1 MLAEVTSDVDLY
13 QYGWEALTF
22 LLLLGGV
29 VFFLGNLVLG
39 HSPVS
44 SAPSRFQQQGDVADL
59 LKSRVGL
66 ESMAANAIP
75 PPVNQPLSKKERRA
89 SMRRHGNPVKVA
101 VANPSSPE
109 QPLEG
114 LVLNRSKG
122 GLQLSINHAVSV
134 GTVLGIRASS
144 GAEDLP
150 WVQVRV
156 RRCRQDGDSWR
167 LGCQFVETL
176 PWSVLLLFG

>member
-1 MLAEVTSDVDLY
+1 MLAEITTDVDLFD
-13 QYGWEALTF
+13 YGWEAFTF
-22 LLLLGGV
+22 LLLLAGM
-29 VFFLGNLVLG
+29 VFFLSNLVCG
-39 HSPVS
+39 TSPVS
-44 SAPSRFQQQGDVADL
+44 SAPSRFQQQGDAADL

-66 ESMAANAIP
+66 DSMAPHANP
-75 PPVNQPLSKKERRA
+75 KPLSQPLSKKERRA

-101 VANPSSPE
+101 VANPACPE
-109 QPLEG
+109 QPLDG

-122 GLQLSINHAVSV
+122 GLQLSVNRAVPV
-134 GTVLGIRASS
+134 GTVLGVRASE
-144 GAEDLP
+144 AADELP

-156 RRCRQDGDSWR
+156 RRCRQHEDQWI

>member
-1 MLAEVTSDVDLY
+1 MVAEVTSDVDLY
-13 QYGWEALTF
+13 QYGWEAFTF
-22 LLLLGGV
+22 LLLLGGLV
-29 VFFLGNLVLG
+29 LFLGNLVCG

-44 SAPSRFQQQGDVADL
+44 SAPTRYQQQGDAAGL

-66 ESMAANAIP
+66 DSMSTNAIRQ
-75 PPVNQPLSKKERRA
+75 PVNQPLTKKERRA
-89 SMRRHGNPVKVA
+89 SMRRQGNPVKVA
-101 VANPSSPE
+101 VSNPASPD

-122 GLQLSINHAVSV
+122 GLQLSLNQAVPV
-134 GTVLGIRASS
+134 GTILGVRASE
-144 GAEDLP
+144 ATDELP
-150 WVQVRV
+150 WVQIRV
-156 RRCRQDGDSWR
+156 RRCRQHNQDWI